1 MIVSLKDYKQLV
13 LWTDYFNSSLSRAKG
28 RRVSLDRSVK
38 DPTVEELAEAVRRF
52 GSSPEAISA
61 KHPKRMITS
70 TGYVNIA
77 KQHDIKKGLVISEIA
92 KHLSNVRGERTAA
105 AAKEQTKTRKT

>member
-13 LWTDYFNSSLSRAKG
+13 LWTDYFNSSLSRANG

-61 KHPKRMITS
+61 KHPKRMIIS

-77 KQHDIKKGLVISEIA
+77 KQHEKKGLVISEIA
-92 KHLSNVRGERTAA
+92 KHLSNVRGERAA
-105 AAKEQTKTRKT
+105 AVAKEQTKSRKT